1 MLYNNV
7 FLPQEFIEQFRVLLP
22 KDASSPEEIST
33 LLQNLDLDP
42 KTYQIGK
49 TKVSFLSVLHHQ
61 AVQKQDEVCN
71 TKFMRKSLTQDF
83 LFISNTGS

>member
-1 MLYNNV
+1 MYACV
-7 FLPQEFIEQFRVLLP
+7 FLPQEFLEQFRVLLP

-33 LLQNLDLDP
+33 LLKNLDLDP

-61 AVQKQDEVCN
+61 AVQKWNKVLQDKTNQETFRLRTFC
-71 TKFMRKSLTQDF
+71 S
-83 LFISNTGS
+83 